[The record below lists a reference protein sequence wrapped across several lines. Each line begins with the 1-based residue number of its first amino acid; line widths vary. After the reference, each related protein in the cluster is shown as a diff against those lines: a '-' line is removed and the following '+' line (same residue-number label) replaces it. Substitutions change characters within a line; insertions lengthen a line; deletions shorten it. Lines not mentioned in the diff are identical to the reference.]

1 MPNHGPSEHTYRPAW
16 WVPGRHGQTL
26 WGRIA
31 RRHTR
36 LPLRLER
43 LSTPDGDQLELRR
56 LAAPGGDCGAP
67 HLLFLHGLEG
77 TVRSHYVS
85 GLFEQAHARGWS
97 ADLLVFRGCGE
108 APNTARR
115 FYHSGETSD
124 LGWALGH
131 LIGEAPS
138 RQIVLAGVSLG
149 GNVVLKYLGEHGDA
163 LPRQI
168 RAAAALSVPYDLA
181 RGARYISRGFS
192 RVYERYFL
200 GSLRAKALAKLDR
213 YPELFDPAALG
224 RARTIWDFDEV
235 VTAPVHGFRDA
246 SDYYE
251 HSSALRFLRRIRV
264 PTLLLS
270 AYDDPFLPAAVLDE
284 VRATAAEN
292 SALRPEFVSR
302 GGHVGFVS
310 GIVPW
315 RPFYYGEWRVVDFL
329 AQVLSA
335 HELVEA
341 RASGIP

>member
-1 MPNHGPSEHTYRPAW
+1 MPNRGPSEHTYRPAW

-36 LPLRLER
+36 LALRLER
-43 LSTPDGDQLELRR
+43 LSTADGDQLELRR
-56 LAAPGGDCGAP
+56 LAAPGGDLGAP

-97 ADLLVFRGCGE
+97 ADLLVFRGCGD

-124 LGWALGH
+124 LAAVLGR
-131 LIGEAPS
+131 LIGEAPG
-138 RQIVLAGVSLG
+138 REIVLAGVSLG
-149 GNVVLKYLGEHGDA
+149 GNVLLKYLGELGDA
-163 LPRQI
+163 VPQQL

-200 GSLRAKALAKLDR
+200 GSLRAKALAKLER
-213 YPELFDPAALG
+213 YPGLFDPEALE

-246 SDYYE
+246 SDYYDR
-251 HSSALRFLRRIRV
+251 SSALRYLRRIRV

-270 AYDDPFLPAAVLDE
+270 AYDDPFLPAAVLEE
-284 VRATAAEN
+284 VRAAAGAN
-292 SALRPEFVSR
+292 SFLHPEFVSH

-310 GIVPW
+310 GVVPW

-329 AQVLSA
+329 AKVLSA
-335 HELVEA
+335 SERGAA
-341 RASGIP
+341 RASGIA